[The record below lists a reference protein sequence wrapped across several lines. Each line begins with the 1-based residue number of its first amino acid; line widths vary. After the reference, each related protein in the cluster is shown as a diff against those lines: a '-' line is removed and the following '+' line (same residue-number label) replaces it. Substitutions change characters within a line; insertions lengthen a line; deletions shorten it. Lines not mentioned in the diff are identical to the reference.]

1 MNNENYTRHLK
12 RAGYSKSTI
21 AYQLSVLDRFSQW
34 TEKKNIELIETTY
47 TEILAYVQHCQQRGA
62 GKTGTSRYLVA
73 IKKYYNYL
81 VSTGTIKGNPAESIK
96 LQGLNR
102 KKLYEVFS
110 PSELSIFYQKYAKQ
124 SKADQWKHSR
134 NVAIAGLF
142 IFQGLTTTELIK
154 LAPRDVNMREGLITV
169 PGTRRSN
176 ERILK
181 MEVTQIMDLLNYV
194 NTGREKL
201 NSNTL
206 KPSENLFFS
215 LTGTS
220 TLHNVLHEIVKE
232 LKKLEPRLES
242 LLHIRASV
250 ITKWL
255 KKYNL
260 RKAQYMAGH
269 RYISSTESYLVN
281 DLEGLQEEINQFHPL
296 G

>member
-1 MNNENYTRHLK
+1 MNYEQYLK
-12 RAGYSKSTI
+12 REGYSKSTI
-21 AYQLSVLDRFSQW
+21 VYHLKAIRRFSQW
-34 TEKKNIELIETTY
+34 AEKEHIELTEATY
-47 TEILAYVQHCQQRGA
+47 TEILAYVQYCQQQGA
-62 GKTGTSRYLVA
+62 GKTGTSRYLTA
-73 IKKYYNYL
+73 IKNYYNYL
-81 VSTGTIKGNPAESIK
+81 VNIGTIKGNPAESIK

-102 KKLYEVFS
+102 KKLYDILS
-110 PSELSIFYQKYAKQ
+110 PLELTTLYQKYTKQ
-124 SKADQWKHSR
+124 PTADEWKHSR
-134 NVAIAGLF
+134 NVAIAGLL
-142 IFQGLTTTELIK
+142 IFQGLTATELIK
-154 LAPRDVNMREGLITV
+154 LVPKDVNMREGLVSV

-201 NSNTL
+201 NNNML
-206 KPSENLFFS
+206 QPSEKLFFNKAGS
-215 LTGTS
+215 SYLSG
-220 TLHNVLHEIVKE
+220 VLSYVIYE

-281 DLEGLQEEINQFHPL
+281 DLEGLQEEINQYHPL

>member
-1 MNNENYTRHLK
+1 MNEFKSYLK
-12 RAGYSKSTI
+12 RKGYSKSTVT
-21 AYQLSVLDRFSQW
+21 YQLKVLDKFSFW
-34 TEKKNIELIETTY
+34 TEKENIELSEATY
-47 TEILAYVQHCQQRGA
+47 TEILAYVQYCRQKGA
-62 GKTGTSRYLVA
+62 GKTGTSRYLTA
-73 IKKYYNYL
+73 IKNYYNYL
-81 VSTGTIKGNPAESIK
+81 VTTGEIKGNPAESIK

-110 PSELSIFYQKYAKQ
+110 PSELSILYQKYAKLTT
-124 SKADQWKHSR
+124 SNKWKHSR
-134 NVAIAGLF
+134 DVAIAGLA

-154 LAPRDVNMREGLITV
+154 LVPKDINMREGLVNV

-176 ERILK
+176 ERILRL
-181 MEVTQIMDLLNYV
+181 ETLQIMDLLNYV
-194 NTGREKL
+194 TTGREKL
-201 NSNTL
+201 NNNTL
-206 KPSENLFFS
+206 RSSEHLFFS

-220 TLHNVLHEIVKE
+220 TLHNVLYEMVKE
-232 LKKLEPRLES
+232 LRKLEPRLES

>member
-1 MNNENYTRHLK
+1 
-12 RAGYSKSTI
+12 
-21 AYQLSVLDRFSQW
+21 
-34 TEKKNIELIETTY
+34 
-47 TEILAYVQHCQQRGA
+47 
-62 GKTGTSRYLVA
+62 
-73 IKKYYNYL
+73 
-81 VSTGTIKGNPAESIK
+81 
-96 LQGLNR
+96 
-102 KKLYEVFS
+102 
-110 PSELSIFYQKYAKQ
+110 
-124 SKADQWKHSR
+124 
-134 NVAIAGLF
+134 
-142 IFQGLTTTELIK
+142 LTATELIK
-154 LAPRDVNMREGLITV
+154 LVPKDVNMREGLVSV

-201 NSNTL
+201 NNNML
-206 KPSENLFFS
+206 QPSEKLFFNKAGS
-215 LTGTS
+215 SYLSG
-220 TLHNVLHEIVKE
+220 VLSYVIYE

-281 DLEGLQEEINQFHPL
+281 DLEGLQEEINQYHPL